1 MFAPGR
7 KLICGAV
14 LALTVSCSSGLG
26 DLPQMSNAQGGE
38 IRLGTGDELRIVIP
52 GLSGTDASANS
63 AFVIND
69 RGEVSL
75 PVLGAVPAAGLT
87 LSELEK
93 AIASK
98 LVAGEYLVSPSVSIQ
113 PVKLRPVYVT
123 GEVRNPGEYQ
133 YRPGMAVLSAVSA
146 AGGYTYRAVQG
157 RVAITRTVNG
167 KPVTTRAN
175 DASWVMP
182 GDTIRVYEK
191 WF

>member
-1 MFAPGR
+1 MLNLGR
-7 KLICGAV
+7 KILFAAL
-14 LALTVSCSSGLG
+14 LAITSACSTGLG
-26 DLPQMSNAQGGE
+26 DLPPMADTRPGE
-38 IRLGTGDELRIVIP
+38 IRLATGDELRIVIP
-52 GLSGTDASANS
+52 GLSGVDAAANS

-75 PVLGAVPAAGLT
+75 PVLGSVPAAGLT

-93 AIASK
+93 AIATK

-133 YRPGMAVLSAVSA
+133 YRPGMAVLAAVSA

-167 KPVTTRAN
+167 TTVTSRAD

-182 GDTIRVYEK
+182 GDTIRVFEK